1 MQFIVAV
8 VAIPPAVTVAP
19 VAGRTAA
26 WVVADIDTAAHL
38 PGKCQ
43 GSAEVVD
50 TLAGMVVGTVGTAVV
65 VAGIAEG
72 AVDLP

>member
-8 VAIPPAVTVAP
+8 VATPPVVAVVL

-26 WVVADIDTAAHL
+26 WVAADIDTAAHL
-38 PGKCQ
+38 PGKYP
-43 GSAEVVD
+43 GPAEVVD
-50 TLAGMVVGTVGTAVV
+50 SLVGTAVV